1 MRPLA
6 VAAALFLLAAC
17 SRAGPQPR
25 PQGDAAPPAS
35 QTGGF
40 DGQRAWNDLLR
51 LVSFGPRP
59 PGSEN
64 LKRARAYIVSQ
75 LEAAGCAV
83 EVQLFHAQTP
93 IGTLPM
99 ANVIARS
106 GKPDGGLILLLT
118 HYDTLRLENFV
129 GADDGASSSAV
140 MLELARQL
148 CRASLPTAVWIAFLD
163 GEEAQ
168 VQWSDTDSLYGSRE
182 LAARLALSGDLR
194 RVRAVL
200 LADMVGDRD
209 LDILR
214 EENSTPWLTDLVWSV
229 ARRLGYGRYF
239 LDRSQAVEDDHL
251 PFLRR
256 GVAAV
261 DLIDFDYPYWHTPA
275 DTPDK
280 CSARS
285 LAIVGHVLLE
295 TVRELARR
303 PS

>member
-168 VQWSDTDSLYGSRE
+168 VQWRYRQSVWQPGTGRAAGAFGRPPACARRASGRHGGRSRPGHPARGE
-182 LAARLALSGDLR
+182 FDALADRSGVVGCPPARLRALLPGSLTGGR
-194 RVRAVL
+194 RRSPAV
-200 LADMVGDRD
+200 
-209 LDILR
+209 
-214 EENSTPWLTDLVWSV
+214 SP
-229 ARRLGYGRYF
+229 
-239 LDRSQAVEDDHL
+239 
-251 PFLRR
+251 P
-256 GVAAV
+256 
-261 DLIDFDYPYWHTPA
+261 
-275 DTPDK
+275 
-280 CSARS
+280 
-285 LAIVGHVLLE
+285 
-295 TVRELARR
+295 
-303 PS
+303 